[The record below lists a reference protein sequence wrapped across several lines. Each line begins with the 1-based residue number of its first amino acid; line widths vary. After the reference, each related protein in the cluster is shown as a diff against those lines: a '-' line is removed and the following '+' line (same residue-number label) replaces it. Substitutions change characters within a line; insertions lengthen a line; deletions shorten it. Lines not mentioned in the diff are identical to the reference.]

1 MGWGR
6 AALAAPAMR
15 RLHPAGAVGLVE
27 VQQQVQ
33 GSAGEKLGSRVV
45 ALGVLEGFVSA
56 QERKI
61 KIWSYGSA
69 VSLVWG
75 CKGFGA
81 VPGRRPCQGLPFQL
95 SCPVPRFALEKR
107 CRWFLE
113 RDPSNPPSE
122 NNKPKPVIAFGLEQ
136 FELGVN
142 WLRTA

>member
-1 MGWGR
+1 MWRCNKSR
-6 AALAAPAMR
+6 ALLERSWAAGSW
-15 RLHPAGAVGLVE
+15 LLEVLGGLCFSP
-27 VQQQVQ
+27 
-33 GSAGEKLGSRVV
+33 GK
-45 ALGVLEGFVSA
+45 
-56 QERKI
+56 KKN

-81 VPGRRPCQGLPFQL
+81 VPGRCPRQGLPFQL

-113 RDPSNPPSE
+113 RAPSNPPSE
-122 NNKPKPVIAFGLEQ
+122 NNKPQPVIAFGLEQ

-142 WLRTA
+142 WLRAA

>member
-6 AALAAPAMR
+6 AGLAAPAMR

-27 VQQQVQ
+27 VQQIQ

-45 ALGVLEGFVSA
+45 ALGGPGGLCVSPGKKK
-56 QERKI
+56 KI
-61 KIWSYGSA
+61 KYGHMVVLSA
-69 VSLVWG
+69 W
-75 CKGFGA
+75 FGA
-81 VPGRRPCQGLPFQL
+81 VPGRCPRQGLPFQL

-113 RDPSNPPSE
+113 RAPSNPPSE
-122 NNKPKPVIAFGLEQ
+122 NNKPQPVIAFGLEQ